1 MTENELS
8 SIIIGAAIE
17 VHNAL
22 GPGLLESVYEECL
35 IQELKM
41 IGLEV
46 KEQVV
51 LPITYKGT
59 QIQSKLKVDL
69 IVQDKVIVELKAV
82 QELSPIHAAQLLTY
96 LKISNQRLGLLINFN
111 ELKIKNGLRR
121 IINSQITN

>member
-1 MTENELS
+1 MTTNELS

-17 VHNAL
+17 VHNTL

-35 IQELKM
+35 IHELRE

-51 LPITYKGT
+51 VPIHYKGT
-59 QIQSKLKVDL
+59 KIKSKLKVDL
-69 IVQDKVIVELKAV
+69 LVQDKIIVELKAV

-96 LKISNQRLGLLINFN
+96 LKISNYRLGLLFNFN

-121 IINSQITN
+121 IINGQAPN

>member
-121 IINSQITN
+121 IINSQIAN

>member
-69 IVQDKVIVELKAV
+69 IVQGKVIVELKAV

-121 IINSQITN
+121 IINSQIAN

>member
-1 MTENELS
+1 MTDNELS

-121 IINSQITN
+121 IINSQIAN

>member
-1 MTENELS
+1 MTTNELS

-17 VHNAL
+17 VHNTL

-35 IQELKM
+35 IHELRE

-51 LPITYKGT
+51 VPIHYKGT
-59 QIQSKLKVDL
+59 KIKSKLKVDL
-69 IVQDKVIVELKAV
+69 LVQDKIIVELKAV

-96 LKISNQRLGLLINFN
+96 LKISNYRLGLLFNFN

-121 IINSQITN
+121 IINGQVPH

>member
-1 MTENELS
+1 MTTNELS

-17 VHNAL
+17 VHNTL

-35 IQELKM
+35 IHELKD

-51 LPITYKGT
+51 VPIHYKGT
-59 QIQSKLKVDL
+59 KIQSKLKVDL
-69 IVQDKVIVELKAV
+69 IVQDKIIVELKAV

-96 LKISNQRLGLLINFN
+96 LKISNYRLGLLINFN

-121 IINSQITN
+121 IINGQVPH

>member
-1 MTENELS
+1 MSENELS

-82 QELSPIHAAQLLTY
+82 QELSPIHA
-96 LKISNQRLGLLINFN
+96 SVINLF
-111 ELKIKNGLRR
+111 EDFQSTIG
-121 IINSQITN
+121 IINQF

>member
-1 MTENELS
+1 M
-8 SIIIGAAIE
+8 
-17 VHNAL
+17 
-22 GPGLLESVYEECL
+22 
-35 IQELKM
+35 
-41 IGLEV
+41 
-46 KEQVV
+46 
-51 LPITYKGT
+51 PITYKGT

-121 IINSQITN
+121 IINSQIAN

>member
-1 MTENELS
+1 MTTNELS

-17 VHNAL
+17 VHNTL

-35 IQELKM
+35 IHELRE

-51 LPITYKGT
+51 VPIHYKGT
-59 QIQSKLKVDL
+59 KIKSKLKVDL
-69 IVQDKVIVELKAV
+69 LVQDKIIVELKAV

-96 LKISNQRLGLLINFN
+96 LKISNYRLGWLFNFN

-121 IINSQITN
+121 IINGQAPN